1 MKILVIEDDRDIEEL
16 LQFFLEDNGYQVAIA
31 RDGLEGITM
40 FREGGFSLILLDI
53 MLPKIDGYA
62 VCELVRKESD
72 IPIIMVTALSD
83 EENQMKGLDLLAD
96 DYITKPFSMPVLL
109 RKIGAV
115 LRRSQRNQKGEANR
129 MLLYQQLRLDL
140 DNYQVFVA
148 GEETSLT
155 KREFEILKMLL
166 ENQGKVMT
174 REILLEQLWQY
185 EFYGNDRVVD
195 NHIKNLRRKLGGS
208 YIETVKGVG
217 YRIAKL
223 SEKPFDS

>member
-16 LQFFLEDNGYQVAIA
+16 LQFFLGDNGYQVAIA

-83 EENQMKGLDLLAD
+83 EEDQMKGLDLLAD

-148 GEETSLT
+148 GKETSLT

>member
-1 MKILVIEDDRDIEEL
+1 
-16 LQFFLEDNGYQVAIA
+16 
-31 RDGLEGITM
+31 
-40 FREGGFSLILLDI
+40 
-53 MLPKIDGYA
+53 
-62 VCELVRKESD
+62 
-72 IPIIMVTALSD
+72 
-83 EENQMKGLDLLAD
+83 
-96 DYITKPFSMPVLL
+96 
-109 RKIGAV
+109 
-115 LRRSQRNQKGEANR
+115 

-140 DNYQVFVA
+140 DNYQVCVA